1 MADKRLLGRWAPIMR
16 SATPQAPSPPVSKAF
31 SVKLLFDPA
40 WISAPL
46 QEALEDLE
54 CTVDR
59 MHRMRIVH
67 RPGLHTKAHPPI
79 FFDMRKDKAQLLV
92 HPDLHGISWKIPR
105 HDQRNRLSIQHRVI
119 NRQKPGSRAAPSA
132 VFSETRRERRTRA
145 IEPILNCLSSEVKRG
160 RRTLS
165 PIKQAFSS
173 NPWGSAKKGLAAALA
188 L

>member
-1 MADKRLLGRWAPIMR
+1 
-16 SATPQAPSPPVSKAF
+16 
-31 SVKLLFDPA
+31 
-40 WISAPL
+40 
-46 QEALEDLE
+46 
-54 CTVDR
+54 
-59 MHRMRIVH
+59 
-67 RPGLHTKAHPPI
+67 
-79 FFDMRKDKAQLLV
+79 
-92 HPDLHGISWKIPR
+92 
-105 HDQRNRLSIQHRVI
+105 VI